1 MSTAEKTDRV
11 GLALGN
17 TTDALDSKVSMNEE
31 KVALPSEK
39 EQGVLAADQSDI
51 AAEEVL
57 RGPNGEQYPTAK
69 ELETL
74 RRIKGPI
81 NWIIYTIAFIELC
94 ERFAYYGTT
103 QVCR

>member
-1 MSTAEKTDRV
+1 MSTGAHADTVESAR
-11 GLALGN
+11 G
-17 TTDALDSKVSMNEE
+17 DAAAPLDSKVATSEDR
-31 KVALPSEK
+31 ALPSEK
-39 EQGVLAADQSDI
+39 EQGILAGDQSDI

-57 RGPNGEQYPTAK
+57 RGPNGEEYPTAR

-74 RRIKGPI
+74 RRVKGRI

-103 QVCR
+103 QVCT